1 MAITRMTQRMITD
14 RSFESLQ
21 TNLGRMAKLQEQLSS
36 GRVLNR
42 PSDSPSD
49 TASAMRLRNSI
60 ASTQQYQRNAEDGKA
75 WLSQIDSA
83 LGTASH
89 TVQRARELALGAANS
104 VNGGAAAREA
114 LAVEIDQLRESLV
127 STANASYLGRPIFG
141 GITSGSAAY
150 APSGAY
156 IGAPGEVTRT
166 VGDGAKVR
174 VDVDGPAA
182 FGPAG
187 DSVFDHLTTLATAV
201 RSGDQ
206 TAIRTGLSQLAT
218 DFDRVSTTRAQ
229 AGSSYNRIESALQT
243 GMDSEIRL
251 RTSLS
256 DVENA
261 DLAQVVVDLK
271 MQEVAYQAALGATAR
286 VTQPSLM
293 DFLR

>member
-1 MAITRMTQRMITD
+1 MAITRMTQRMIAD
-14 RSFESLQ
+14 RSVESLQ
-21 TNLGRMAKLQEQLSS
+21 TNLGRMSKLQEQLSS

-60 ASTQQYQRNAEDGKA
+60 SSTQQFQRNAEDGKA
-75 WLSQIDSA
+75 WLSQVDSA
-83 LGTASH
+83 LGTASN
-89 TVQRARELALGAANS
+89 TVQRARELALSAANS
-104 VNGGAAAREA
+104 VNGGAAREA

-127 STANASYLGRPIFG
+127 STANTSYLGRPIFG
-141 GITSGSAAY
+141 GITSGSTAY
-150 APSGAY
+150 DPSGAY
-156 IGAPGEVTRT
+156 VGSPGEVNRT
-166 VGDGAKVR
+166 VGDGVKVR
-174 VDVDGPAA
+174 VDVDGQAA
-182 FGPAG
+182 FGAAG
-187 DSVFDHLTTLATAV
+187 DSVFDHLTALSAAV

-206 TAIRTGLSQLAT
+206 PAIRTGLNQLAT
-218 DFDRVSTTRAQ
+218 AFDRVSTTRAQ
-229 AGSSYNRIESALQT
+229 AGSAYNRIEAALQT
-243 GMDSEIRL
+243 GVDSELRL

-261 DLAQVVVDLK
+261 DLAKVVVDLK